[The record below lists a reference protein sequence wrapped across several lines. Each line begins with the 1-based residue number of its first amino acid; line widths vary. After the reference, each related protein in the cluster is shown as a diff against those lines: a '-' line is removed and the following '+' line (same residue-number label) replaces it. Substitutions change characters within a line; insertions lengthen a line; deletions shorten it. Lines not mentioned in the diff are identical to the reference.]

1 MKLLKDRILKDGKV
15 RPGNILKVDSFL
27 NHQIDPILMR
37 EVAKEFKSRFDNE
50 GITKVITIE
59 ASGIAISVLAGIEF
73 GVPMVFAKK
82 TSSKNLDGEL
92 YYAEV
97 KSYTRGTVV
106 DIQMSKKFITKDD
119 KVLIIDDFL
128 ANGQALLGLINIVR
142 QAGATLVGCGIV
154 IEKAFQDGG
163 KLIRDMGIRVESLAI
178 VESMSDDSLILKD

>member
-1 MKLLKDRILKDGKV
+1 MKLLNERILKDGKV

-27 NHQIDPILMR
+27 NHQIDPVLMK
-37 EVAKEFKSRFDNE
+37 ELAQEFKRRFDGE
-50 GITKVITIE
+50 GITKIITIE
-59 ASGIAISVLAGIEF
+59 ASGIAVSVLAGLEF

-97 KSYTRGTVV
+97 KSFTRGTVV

-119 KVLIIDDFL
+119 KILIIDDFL
-128 ANGQALLGLINIVR
+128 ANGQALLGLINIVK
-142 QAGATLVGCGIV
+142 QAGATLAGCGIV

-163 KLIRDMGIRVESLAI
+163 KIVRDLGVRVESLAI
-178 VESMSDDSLILKD
+178 VESMSDDGLVLKD